1 MQAIKI
7 LVLII
12 LLSTTVKTNIFSQP
26 FENIEKAKSYFYNL
40 DDNFNIAM
48 STKDSAFFNNIFSD
62 GFINET
68 PYGNLNTKAEEVKG
82 LVGLAPTN
90 VVRVAPQFDIF
101 IYSCEVA
108 TLSVVKKLT
117 MKDSTILYVRR
128 TIVHRIIDGKWKIV
142 SGQGT
147 VVQPKVVEGK

>member
-7 LVLII
+7 IILVI
-12 LLSTTVKTNIFSQP
+12 LLSTLVVANIFSQT
-26 FENIEKAKSYFYNL
+26 FENTEKAKQFFYNL
-40 DDNFNIAM
+40 DDRFNIAM
-48 STKDSAFFNNIFSD
+48 STKDSVFFTNIFSD

-90 VVRVAPQFDIF
+90 VIRVAPKFDVF
-101 IYSCEVA
+101 TYSCEVA
-108 TLSVVKKLT
+108 TLSIVKKLT

-128 TIVHRIIDGKWKIV
+128 TIVHKIIDGKWKIV

-147 VVQPKVVEGK
+147 IVQPKVVEEK